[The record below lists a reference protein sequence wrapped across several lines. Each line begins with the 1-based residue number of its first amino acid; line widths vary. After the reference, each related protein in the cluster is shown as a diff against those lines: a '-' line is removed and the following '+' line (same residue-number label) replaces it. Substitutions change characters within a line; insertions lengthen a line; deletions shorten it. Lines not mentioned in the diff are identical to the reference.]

1 MCSHLKLEQ
10 KNLQVFEIPVN
21 TCMRKL
27 SSSTKS
33 KAGYLKTNVQ
43 KMKGKENRIEHMERE
58 EERKGKGQKRRKKG
72 FEKPGKATLKKKV
85 SCIIQ

>member
-1 MCSHLKLEQ
+1 
-10 KNLQVFEIPVN
+10 
-21 TCMRKL
+21 
-27 SSSTKS
+27 
-33 KAGYLKTNVQ
+33 
-43 KMKGKENRIEHMERE
+43 MKGKENRIEHMERE